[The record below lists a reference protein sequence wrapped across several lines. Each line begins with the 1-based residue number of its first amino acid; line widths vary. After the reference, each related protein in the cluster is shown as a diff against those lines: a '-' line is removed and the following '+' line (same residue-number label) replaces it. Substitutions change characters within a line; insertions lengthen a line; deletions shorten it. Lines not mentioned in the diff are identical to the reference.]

1 MSDKCNQGDWL
12 QMNWAIDNTKLGS
25 FDVKK
30 NILQIDSI
38 IFEMENYNNNKIQSR
53 LLSENVTRV
62 LYNMKVHG
70 LNNTFEN

>member
-1 MSDKCNQGDWL
+1 
-12 QMNWAIDNTKLGS
+12 MNWAIDNTKLGS